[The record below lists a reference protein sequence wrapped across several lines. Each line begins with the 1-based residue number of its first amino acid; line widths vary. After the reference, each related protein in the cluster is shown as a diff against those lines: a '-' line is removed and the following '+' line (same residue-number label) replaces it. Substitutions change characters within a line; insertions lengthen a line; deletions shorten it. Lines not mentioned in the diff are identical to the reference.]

1 MATSVDR
8 NKPLQRPKKS
18 LVEARKRRK
27 LHEKRLVKLGL
38 DPVKVSKLNSKQIRT
53 LIRRPVKTAAQAA
66 KAAAKKSA

>member
-18 LVEARKRRK
+18 LTAARKRRK

-38 DPVKVSKLNSKQIRT
+38 DPVAVTKLNSKQIRT
-53 LIRRPVKTAAQAA
+53 LIRHPVKTAAQAA
-66 KAAAKKSA
+66 KAAAKKK